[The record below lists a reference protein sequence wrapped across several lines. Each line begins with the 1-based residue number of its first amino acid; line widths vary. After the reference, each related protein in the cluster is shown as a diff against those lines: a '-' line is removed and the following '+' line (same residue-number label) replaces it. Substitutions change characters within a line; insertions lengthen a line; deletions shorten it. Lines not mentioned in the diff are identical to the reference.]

1 MLCRRSWPEYLIHR
15 AGAQEMSERAR
26 EMSPSPGPGECAGLE
41 HCICAPGSGAGYHHS
56 SGSALILSSSSSFFF
71 WRKSYLLLRK
81 LLLNKR
87 LFVSKDGLVLDHFL
101 LSECRYSLPFYCFG
115 FLSERSYSE
124 PRSYLFGNLVGE
136 IICGRGVTPRGQGN
150 CHRHGYSRIRI

>member
-1 MLCRRSWPEYLIHR
+1 MTWIPDPPCRCT
-15 AGAQEMSERAR
+15 GDERASEGDEPITR
-26 EMSPSPGPGECAGLE
+26 TRRVLAWNTVYALQEVEQDIITHQGVR
-41 HCICAPGSGAGYHHS
+41 S
-56 SGSALILSSSSSFFF
+56 SYLLLLLLF